1 MMREKKAQEVL
12 AKIRD
17 FVNKEILPTL
27 DKKDRKEVVMYN
39 TGVHSG
45 GYLSA
50 LEVKVSIKLDY

>member
-1 MMREKKAQEVL
+1 MKKKKAQEVL

-17 FVNKEILPTL
+17 LVNKEILPTL
-27 DKKDRKEVVMYN
+27 DEKDRKEVVVYN

-50 LEVKVSIKLDY
+50 LEVKVCIRLDY